1 MKLMFISRPLV
12 QLIPTLPLVMSKR
25 HYIRDQIVLSIVSV
39 LSMTPRWF
47 VIIHGSI
54 MQMSGDDMLGSEI
67 HESLIGLKQ
76 QGDKAAYMYCRDS

>member
-25 HYIRDQIVLSIVSV
+25 HHIRDQIVLSAIYV
-39 LSMTPRWF
+39 LSMTPQRS

-67 HESLIGLKQ
+67 HESLTDLKQ
-76 QGDKAAYMYCRDS
+76 RSDKAAYM